1 MAALGY
7 QYGNIRFLCAGS
19 LITTAG
25 HILTAGHC
33 IKDNLVLARLGAR
46 DINAEGVD
54 IGIGLKIVHENF
66 DPKTIANDIGIAK
79 LVQSIQTSIA
89 IRPVCL
95 PYQLVNRDLTYFQP
109 FVAGEDFSKWP
120 QSFLLTLNLIVGWGS
135 ISFKGPTARI
145 LQEAQLPILPQS
157 ECAFNYRLYFPDQ
170 VFDER
175 VMCAGFSQGGR
186 DSKEEINCQKNNV

>member
-109 FVAGEDFSKWP
+109 FVAGEDFSK
-120 QSFLLTLNLIVGWGS
+120 
-135 ISFKGPTARI
+135 
-145 LQEAQLPILPQS
+145 
-157 ECAFNYRLYFPDQ
+157 
-170 VFDER
+170 
-175 VMCAGFSQGGR
+175 
-186 DSKEEINCQKNNV
+186 